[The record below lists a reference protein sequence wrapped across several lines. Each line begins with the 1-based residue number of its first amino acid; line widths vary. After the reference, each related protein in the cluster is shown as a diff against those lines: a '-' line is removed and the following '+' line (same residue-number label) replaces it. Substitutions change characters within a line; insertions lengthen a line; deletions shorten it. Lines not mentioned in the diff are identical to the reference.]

1 MTWHLILNLQVIET
15 FTLIECIHVAGT
27 SALSVSNQTRLS
39 STTCNIIC
47 ASWRLV
53 VIVLILAA
61 VFALVTLVVT
71 IRIVYKALLLEEI
84 LSSGFS
90 LLSVILTTECIIL
103 NVDLTLVT
111 CSAVDTLLDHANK
124 AKQLGPLYL
133 LRVKVVCFSY
143 VEVTHDII
151 RRLCR

>member
-15 FTLIECIHVAGT
+15 FTLIECIYVAGT
-27 SALSVSNQTRLS
+27 STLSVSNQTRLS
-39 STTCNIIC
+39 STTPDIIR
-47 ASWRLV
+47 ASWRLEV
-53 VIVLILAA
+53 TVLILAA
-61 VFALVTLVVT
+61 VFALVALVVT
-71 IRIVYKALLLEEI
+71 IRIVYKALLLKEV
-84 LSSGFS
+84 LASGFS
-90 LLSVILTTECIIL
+90 LLGVILTTKCIIL

-111 CSAVDTLLDHANK
+111 CSAVDTLLNHANK